1 MFPRAFRA
9 ICAILGVL
17 FTGLAAGAAERADF
31 VRPVA
36 LAAADQFPVATDARL
51 AGDATRTRLVVD
63 LSRPIDVTAFTL
75 ADPYRVIV
83 DLPQVTFSLSARTGE
98 SGRGLI
104 KAFRFG
110 LVMQGG
116 SRIVI
121 DAAGPVR
128 VDKAFVLPATD
139 GQPARLVVDLVSI
152 DRASFMRHLALEAS
166 ARRAPEARKPE
177 QPKPDQPKASN
188 DSRPLIVLD
197 PGHGGPDNGAIAE
210 NGEMEKDIVLEFAQA
225 LSDKLEKSGKYRV
238 AMTRTDDRFIALG
251 ERVRVARG
259 QGAALFVSIHADT
272 LAARS
277 ENDVRG
283 ATVYT
288 VSDTASDVEAAR
300 LAEAENKADAIAGVD
315 LSSEPEEVADILIDL
330 TQRETKNFS
339 HHFARTVVGELKSS
353 AKLHKHPLKSAGFKV
368 LKAPDV
374 PSVLIELGYMSNKD
388 DLKLMTS
395 EVWRG
400 KATAAIALAVNKFFA
415 TRLAGSPPSRSG
427 E

>member
-1 MFPRAFRA
+1 VFPRASGA
-9 ICAILGVL
+9 ICAIFGVL
-17 FTGLAAGAAERADF
+17 LTGLGAGAAERADF
-31 VRPVA
+31 VRPVPIPP
-36 LAAADQFPVATDARL
+36 DQFPVATDARL
-51 AGDATRTRLVVD
+51 AGDATRTRMIVD
-63 LSRPIDVTAFTL
+63 LSRPIGITAFTL
-75 ADPYRVIV
+75 ADPYRIII
-83 DLPQVTFSLSARTGE
+83 DLPQVTFALAARTGE

-104 KAFRFG
+104 KAFRYG

-121 DAAGPVR
+121 DATGPVR
-128 VDKAFVLPATD
+128 VDKAFVLNAIE

-152 DRASFMRHLALEAS
+152 DRPSFMRTLALEAS
-166 ARRAPEARKPE
+166 QRRAPEARKPD
-177 QPKPDQPKASN
+177 QPKPSN

-197 PGHGGPDNGAIAE
+197 PGHGGPDNGAIGE

-251 ERVRVARG
+251 DRVRLARG
-259 QGAALFVSIHADT
+259 QGASLFVSIHADT
-272 LAARS
+272 LAARN

-339 HHFARTVVGELKSS
+339 HHFARSVVGELKSS

-395 EVWRG
+395 ERWRG
-400 KATAAIALAVNKFFA
+400 KTAAAITQAVNTFFA
-415 TRLAGSPPSRSG
+415 TRIAGSSPSRAG
-427 E
+427 Q